1 MSTII
6 SFANQKGGVG
16 KTTLCT
22 TFANYLSEK
31 SESLVVLDCDN
42 QQSIVERRRMD
53 EKKYPEA
60 NYPYQVE
67 ALDIGDVEKVSALMP
82 RLKQVEGLILID
94 TPGHLSQQ
102 GLLPLFIY
110 SDVIVCPYHYD
121 ADSMNSTAT
130 FVKFYTA
137 LKERVPSMSARLVLV
152 ANRYDKR
159 IGKASELEK
168 WKIAD
173 EALSQYGD
181 ILPRVAIK
189 ADMMR
194 YNTMSLLDSQHE
206 ILEPTYQRLYEIIS
220 TIRSIG

>member
-31 SESLVVLDCDN
+31 SESLLVLDCDN

-82 RLKQVEGLILID
+82 R
-94 TPGHLSQQ
+94 P
-102 GLLPLFIY
+102 
-110 SDVIVCPYHYD
+110 
-121 ADSMNSTAT
+121 
-130 FVKFYTA
+130 
-137 LKERVPSMSARLVLV
+137 
-152 ANRYDKR
+152 
-159 IGKASELEK
+159 
-168 WKIAD
+168 
-173 EALSQYGD
+173 
-181 ILPRVAIK
+181 
-189 ADMMR
+189 
-194 YNTMSLLDSQHE
+194 
-206 ILEPTYQRLYEIIS
+206 
-220 TIRSIG
+220 